1 MHTYKRHIFNGNI
14 CTRFIIP
21 ADEVMLKHCSHCTAP
36 DLLFSV
42 DGALGVKGALG
53 IRIRSVSRVTEIS
66 ESVS

>member
-1 MHTYKRHIFNGNI
+1 MCFR
-14 CTRFIIP
+14 IP

-53 IRIRSVSRVTEIS
+53 ISCSPVAVPPDATQRGGWW
-66 ESVS
+66 